1 VNTEADL
8 PAWVRSRPVTDTY
21 YIGIGQCPKVRDD
34 YQETAKKNALNDLAS
49 EISVTVEGNSLLY
62 TLDRKQSFDE
72 QFSSTIQTR
81 SSEQLEGYEL
91 VDSYDGPGTYWTYYR
106 LSKADHARLKA
117 ERKQAAIDQATD
129 LYGRAR
135 TSLSAGDLKNA
146 FDQDLRALIAMKDYW
161 GESDQVTVG
170 GKPVSLANQLFAD
183 LQAMTSGIRL
193 TVLPERCAL
202 DYANHFKREMLITA
216 TFADGGHALAQLP
229 IVTTYPGPDGAVTES
244 RNTDGEGRARTTVQ
258 RVDLAAT
265 APEMVVRPD
274 MDALVSKDLDPAF
287 TIPLLGSLTIPEA
300 HVPIDRAMPKVFI
313 RSSEKNL
320 GQPLTDAGLAL
331 PIKEALTSQG
341 FRFTGKYAE
350 ADMEMTVTAD
360 THAMGESNGFFTAN
374 LDASV
379 TVRDRRSGETVYEG
393 GQQNVKG
400 IQLTY
405 AKAGLDAYKKG
416 VQELRTGLVSAL
428 MNAILQQ

>member
-1 VNTEADL
+1 
-8 PAWVRSRPVTDTY
+8 
-21 YIGIGQCPKVRDD
+21 
-34 YQETAKKNALNDLAS
+34 
-49 EISVTVEGNSLLY
+49 
-62 TLDRKQSFDE
+62 
-72 QFSSTIQTR
+72 
-81 SSEQLEGYEL
+81 
-91 VDSYDGPGTYWTYYR
+91 
-106 LSKADHARLKA
+106 
-117 ERKQAAIDQATD
+117 
-129 LYGRAR
+129 
-135 TSLSAGDLKNA
+135 
-146 FDQDLRALIAMKDYW
+146 
-161 GESDQVTVG
+161 VG
-170 GKPVSLANQLFAD
+170 GKPVSLSNQLFAD
-183 LQAMTSGIRL
+183 LQAKTSGIRL

-300 HVPIDRAMPKVFI
+300 HVPIDRTMPKVFI

-416 VQELRTGLVSAL
+416 VQDLRTGLVSAL